1 MYFFEI
7 SYILFNIESKVSLVD
22 FKEKNFTKGVS
33 KSKYYG

>member
-22 FKEKNFTKGVS
+22 FKEKKLH
-33 KSKYYG
+33 KRCE